1 MSKKLVLVLLAVY
14 LISLAAAE
22 IMISQPLKVYNYGDK
37 LDIKADVRTS
47 EETNGFFELSLECN
61 NIENNFYRVPL
72 NMNGG
77 KTLDTSLLLVPKL
90 GEGLCKIYAFYDGQK
105 DTSQE
110 FEISKELKV
119 QLNTGDIIA
128 EAGKSF
134 TISGTAE
141 RENGKKAEG
150 FVEFSLGND
159 SVKSVGEVKKGF
171 FSSNFS
177 FPENAKSGSYNLAIR
192 VYEEY
197 NNEITNEG
205 TANLA
210 VFVKQTPKSILSY
223 IENQSVSPEET
234 FRIRAGIFDQA
245 NDIISGEIMIKVKDV
260 NNKLIIQKVVESNK
274 DYEMKLNGSS
284 VYGYWNIETEAMNL
298 TGNNQFYVR
307 EYEKASFK
315 VINGTLTIKNVGNV
329 IYKKDIKITI
339 GEYSEIKNL
348 NLEVGEEIKLRL
360 NAPEGNYEIK
370 ISDGTDEI
378 VTSGFLTGNT
388 IGVGEFAEK
397 NFRYYVA
404 WIFLIMVIG
413 LFVGALL

>member
-205 TANLA
+205 TIKKNKGAAYSSNDA
-210 VFVKQTPKSILSY
+210 I
-223 IENQSVSPEET
+223 I
-234 FRIRAGIFDQA
+234 GIFQA
-245 NDIISGEIMIKVKDV
+245 NDMLAVRTADAISSMIRKHNKLAKSKVDYGIGVNSGEIIVK
-260 NNKLIIQKVVESNK
+260 
-274 DYEMKLNGSS
+274 
-284 VYGYWNIETEAMNL
+284 
-298 TGNNQFYVR
+298 R
-307 EYEKASFK
+307 E
-315 VINGTLTIKNVGNV
+315 
-329 IYKKDIKITI
+329 D
-339 GEYSEIKNL
+339 
-348 NLEVGEEIKLRL
+348 KLRF
-360 NAPEGNYEIK
+360 
-370 ISDGTDEI
+370 
-378 VTSGFLTGNT
+378 SGVGNT
-388 IGVGEFAEK
+388 IPLAKKIAELSNNEVLLSESINMK
-397 NFRYYVA
+397 VMNEVKTVRKQLNGLNIYNIKDFSNREQYNGF
-404 WIFLIMVIG
+404 INGFLDRQKK
-413 LFVGALL
+413 